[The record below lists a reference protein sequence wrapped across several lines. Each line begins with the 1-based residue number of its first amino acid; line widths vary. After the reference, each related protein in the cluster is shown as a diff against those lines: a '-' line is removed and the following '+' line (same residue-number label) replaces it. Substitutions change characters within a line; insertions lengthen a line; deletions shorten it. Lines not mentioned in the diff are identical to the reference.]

1 MARGDGLTIRVVV
14 GRNRGAPQTRIR
26 SEAIFS
32 EGVSTRGEECRRTGS
47 EVRARAYA
55 TTKEYLDHYPRR
67 HTTWRVGSDVRKW
80 GEHETIFVE
89 GHEVVGERREAT

>member
-32 EGVSTRGEECRRTGS
+32 EGVSTRGEECRRTES
-47 EVRARAYA
+47 EVGARAYA
-55 TTKEYLDHYPRR
+55 TTKEYLDSYPRR
-67 HTTWRVGSDVRKW
+67 HTTWRVGSDRRKW
-80 GEHETIFVE
+80 GETEPTFGE
-89 GHEVVGERREAT
+89 GNEIGESVNDTP